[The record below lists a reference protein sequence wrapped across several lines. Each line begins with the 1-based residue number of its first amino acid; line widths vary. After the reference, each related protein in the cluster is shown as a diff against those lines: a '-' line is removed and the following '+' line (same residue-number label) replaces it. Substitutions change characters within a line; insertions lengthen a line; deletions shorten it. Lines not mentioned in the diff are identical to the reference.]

1 MGILNALLYYLIIL
15 PISALPF
22 FVLHGVS
29 NVLYVAFYYFP
40 GYRKK
45 VVLKNLRNS
54 FPDKS
59 EKEIQDICKKFYK
72 HFSDLIVESIKTF
85 TITKR
90 QVLKRVKCIN
100 PEVLDKYFDQHKTV
114 MIAGGH
120 LNNWELF
127 AVAVDNL
134 VKHKAVGIYKPLT
147 NKFFD
152 KKMQV
157 TRGKYG
163 LILLAIKKVKQFMDD
178 NLNNPMGIIFA
189 IDQSPS
195 NPENAYWMRF
205 LNQDTGVAYGIEKY
219 AREYNYPV
227 VYGRIN
233 KVKRG
238 YYTFEF
244 FDITDNPKEMKH
256 GEIIERT
263 THLLEKDII
272 AAPQYWLWTHKRWK
286 HRMPDKFKK

>member
-1 MGILNALLYYLIIL
+1 MAILNALLYYLIIL

-22 FVLHGVS
+22 AVMYGIS
-29 NVLYVAFYYFP
+29 NLLYVVFFYLS

-59 EKEIQDICKKFYK
+59 EEEINMICKKFYK
-72 HFSDLIVESIKTF
+72 HFCDLIVESIKTF
-85 TITKR
+85 TISKR
-90 QVLKRVKCIN
+90 QVLKRVKCLN
-100 PEVLDKYFDQHKTV
+100 PEVIDKYFEQNKTV

-134 VKHKAVGIYKPLT
+134 IKHKAVGIYKPLS

-152 KKMQV
+152 KKMQI

-163 LILLAIKKVKQFMDD
+163 LILLSIKRVKQFMDD
-178 NLNNPMGIIFA
+178 NINNPTGIIFA

-195 NPENAYWMRF
+195 NPDNAYWMRF
-205 LNQDTGVAYGIEKY
+205 LNQDTGISYGIEKY
-219 AREYNYPV
+219 AKEYNYPV
-227 VYGRIN
+227 IYGRIN

-244 FDITDNPKEMKH
+244 FDITDSPRNTNH
-256 GEIIERT
+256 GEIIEKT
-263 THLLEKDII
+263 TLMLEKDII
-272 AAPQYWLWTHKRWK
+272 ANPQYWLWTHKRWK
-286 HRMPDKFKK
+286 HKRPNKKQ